1 MNYLKGDGQ
10 VFDNFYHI
18 DCNVQDNINAN
29 YQEIQD
35 KFCNQRLDASATY
48 MRCFKPPELESKL
61 WTDTYRTRQ
70 LLAGECDMLKGRLE
84 EKINKQQQPFP
95 QPSSMKFR
103 EHSKLRPE
111 LPHNC
116 NKALR
121 DELCRRC
128 QNN

>member
-18 DCNVQDNINAN
+18 DCNVQDVINNN
-29 YQEIQD
+29 YQEMQD

-48 MRCFKPPELESKL
+48 MRCFKEPEVETKL

-70 LLAGECDMLKGRLE
+70 LLDGECDMIKQRLQNR
-84 EKINKQQQPFP
+84 IDDQNKPFTMA
-95 QPSSMKFR
+95 SGLKFR
-103 EHSKLRPE
+103 EHSKLRNE
-111 LPHNC
+111 LQNVC
-116 NKALR
+116 NKQLQ